1 MSSRVVLEHRLTE
14 LLMKMEKSVS
24 DNEVLQLE
32 KEFHH
37 VERLLID
44 YGTKKKKGVHN

>member
-32 KEFHH
+32 KEFHY

-44 YGTKKKKGVHN
+44 YVSIKEKSVHN